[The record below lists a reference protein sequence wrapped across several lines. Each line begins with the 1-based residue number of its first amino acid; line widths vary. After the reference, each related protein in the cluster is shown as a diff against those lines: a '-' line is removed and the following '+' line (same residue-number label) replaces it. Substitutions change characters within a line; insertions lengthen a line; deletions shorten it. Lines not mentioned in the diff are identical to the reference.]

1 MYTFTKKELYICG
14 AILLFLLAAPFIFAN
29 FKLQLAFMLI
39 LIVLAMTWNIQGG
52 EMGYNSFGNIMF
64 FGVGMYLCVS
74 MQIGTYFPLGEWTES
89 GGEKTFVHEPDQYFK
104 GLGIG
109 LMFAAIVPP
118 IIAGLIGYGILGL
131 RGHYFAICTLGIG
144 IASGELAGGIEL
156 IGAGQGFTTPPF
168 PNVGSLES
176 RGEFFYFLSFIVL
189 VLTFITVKSIYTT
202 RFKLILNAIRDNED
216 KAEAMGIE
224 TMKYKIIG
232 WMISAFF
239 CGLAGGI
246 MGGLIGYIDSTDVA
260 FDGREMGV
268 FMVLMAILGGKG
280 TLWGPVIGAT
290 IFHIF
295 KEGFWTFFLGWQYV
309 ALGVLIV
316 VIVIYFPE
324 GIMGWLREKYPEKFG
339 EVVDEADRKAQVELK

>member
-1 MYTFTKKELYICG
+1 MSKNNLILYVG
-14 AILLFLLAAPFIFAN
+14 ILIFGVVAPFIFPA
-29 FKLQLAFMLI
+29 FKVQLSILCVLI
-39 LIVLAMTWNIQGG
+39 ILAITWNIQGG
-52 EMGYNSFGNIMF
+52 EMGYNSFGNILFYGLGMYICASVQVGMF
-64 FGVGMYLCVS
+64 F
-74 MQIGTYFPLGEWTES
+74 PLAEWTES
-89 GGEKTFVHEPDQYFK
+89 GGEKTFVHTPAQFFQGFGV
-104 GLGIG
+104 GLA
-109 LMFAAIVPP
+109 FAAIVPA
-118 IIAGLIGYGILGL
+118 IVAGLIGYSILGL
-131 RGHYFAICTLGIG
+131 RGHYFAICTLGLG
-144 IASGELAGGIEL
+144 VAAGEISGGIEI

-168 PNVGSLES
+168 PNIGSLEA
-176 RGEFFYFLSFIVL
+176 RGEFFYFCSFVSL
-189 VLTFITVKSIYTT
+189 VLTFIAVKSIYST
-202 RFKLILNAIRDNED
+202 RFKLVLNAIRDNED
-216 KAEAMGIE
+216 KAEAMGIQ

-246 MGGLIGYIDSTDVA
+246 MGGLVGYIDSTDVA

-324 GIMGWLREKYPEKFG
+324 GIMGWLREKYPERFG